1 VTQRPIFRGDPKAWQ
16 RDILAFGHLPEL
28 PPVTAQA
35 WSVATA
41 VFYAAA
47 DWSEMFASP
56 MPFQI
61 HMWAHVFECS
71 ESTDWL
77 TVDLAERAVHAHF
90 RQSIT
95 GHMLPAHV
103 IQGAAILKLQEV
115 P

>member
-1 VTQRPIFRGDPKAWQ
+1 MTPREPIFRGNPADWQ
-16 RDILAFGHLPEL
+16 NQILQFGRLPEL
-28 PPVTAQA
+28 PPVTTQA
-35 WSVATA
+35 WAVATA

-47 DWSEMFASP
+47 DWSVLFRSP
-56 MPFQI
+56 LPFQI
-61 HMWAHVFECS
+61 HVWAHAFDH
-71 ESTDWL
+71 TGDWL

-103 IQGAAILKLQEV
+103 INGAAVLKLEQEV